1 MYRFTVAFLVIIFLC
16 FFNPVLAIQDSNP
29 EAGNIAALMEDSRVD
44 SAFSH
49 LEDMREI
56 NNERLIAI
64 TEIPAPPFAEEARA
78 ADIAARMQ
86 ALGLD
91 DVEIDAAGNV
101 IGIRAGL
108 ADETGNRIAIVAH
121 LDTVF
126 PAGTDVTV
134 RREGDVFYAP
144 GIGDNS
150 RGLVAL
156 LSLIETLEAND
167 LQTDRTLMFVA
178 SSGEEGLGDLR
189 GVRHLMASQGDAI
202 GSFIAIDGG
211 EAHRLVT
218 TAVGSMRYR
227 VTFRGTGGH
236 SYAAFGRAHP
246 HQALAEAI
254 TRFVTAATPLT
265 TDGVK
270 ATFSVGRIEGGTSV
284 NSIPFESAMEVD
296 MRSADQDKLNALQTA
311 FLASVNEALEVEN
324 GRMRDGEPL
333 TVDIETIGDRP
344 AGRNDP
350 NSPLVRH
357 AIAALAARGIE
368 AELVESST
376 DSNIAI
382 SMGIPAVTISRG
394 GISNDAHSPQESWE
408 DVDAHIAL
416 QSALLLLLAEA
427 GLTAPASGD

>member
-86 ALGLD
+86 AL
-91 DVEIDAAGNV
+91 
-101 IGIRAGL
+101 GL